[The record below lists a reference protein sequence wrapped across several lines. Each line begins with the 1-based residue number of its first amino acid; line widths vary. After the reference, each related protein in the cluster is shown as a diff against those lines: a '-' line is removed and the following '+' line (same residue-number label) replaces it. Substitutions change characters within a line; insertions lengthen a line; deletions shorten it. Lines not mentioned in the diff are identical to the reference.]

1 MKKIITT
8 ALTATLI
15 APLFVQTASAH
26 EGHHESG
33 LTSLLAHLS
42 ANPDHWAVPL
52 ILLVIT
58 GAGYAWHRRRRDARN
73 MNSNGSSN
81 HTH

>member
-8 ALTATLI
+8 TLSATLLP
-15 APLFVQTASAH
+15 ALFAQTAAAH
-26 EGHHESG
+26 EGHHDSG

>member
-8 ALTATLI
+8 TLSATLFS
-15 APLFVQTASAH
+15 ALFAQTAAAH
-26 EGHHESG
+26 EGHHENG

-42 ANPDHWAVPL
+42 ANPDHWAAPL

-58 GAGYAWHRRRRDARN
+58 GAGYAWYRRRLDARK